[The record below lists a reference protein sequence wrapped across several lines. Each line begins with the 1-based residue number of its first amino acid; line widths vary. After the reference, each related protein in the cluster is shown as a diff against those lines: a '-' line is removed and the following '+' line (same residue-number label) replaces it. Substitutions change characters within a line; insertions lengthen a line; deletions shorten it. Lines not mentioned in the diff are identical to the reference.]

1 MNKPPREF
9 NKESARLILAA
20 LKFSAFREQSIEMEN
35 KLLDDR
41 DVNAIIY
48 YIEKRHVEL
57 EAYDQLKKENE
68 ELIYKNWALKN
79 AYDNVD
85 DKNTQLK
92 SLCQRLENVLENV
105 KSKIEYHSQA
115 YALDI
120 MSDDGRKPCTT
131 TAGRMGRHMCKVFGD
146 YLSEALKGEES

>member
-85 DKNTQLK
+85 DKNTKLK
-92 SLCQRLENVLENV
+92 SMCEKMAKQLEKLKADRYCTQSDREVLA
-105 KSKIEYHSQA
+105 EYER
-115 YALDI
+115 
-120 MSDDGRKPCTT
+120 MKGDGR
-131 TAGRMGRHMCKVFGD
+131 D
-146 YLSEALKGEES
+146 

>member
-1 MNKPPREF
+1 MGLDEKAPPMNKPREF
-9 NKESARLILAA
+9 WISEIILGEIDTKTRFRARLSSHPIPNKDNIHVIEHSAYAA
-20 LKFSAFREQSIEMEN
+20 
-35 KLLDDR
+35 
-41 DVNAIIY
+41 
-48 YIEKRHVEL
+48 
-57 EAYDQLKKENE
+57 LKKENE

-131 TAGRMGRHMCKVFGD
+131 TAGRMGRHMCKVFSE

>member
-1 MNKPPREF
+1 MGLDEKAPPMNKPKVVTFYDVAGVTYDSTEAGLGG
-9 NKESARLILAA
+9 EYVS
-20 LKFSAFREQSIEMEN
+20 
-35 KLLDDR
+35 LDD
-41 DVNAIIY
+41 
-48 YIEKRHVEL
+48 
-57 EAYDQLKKENE
+57 YDQLKKENE

-131 TAGRMGRHMCKVFGD
+131 TAGRMGRHMCKVFSE

>member
-85 DKNTQLK
+85 DKNTKLK
-92 SLCQRLENVLENV
+92 EWKSYYEKKFAAGIFLTNDEYAELHEKIRALELKIEELENYN
-105 KSKIEYHSQA
+105 IELQRETDH
-115 YALDI
+115 
-120 MSDDGRKPCTT
+120 
-131 TAGRMGRHMCKVFGD
+131 
-146 YLSEALKGEES
+146 E